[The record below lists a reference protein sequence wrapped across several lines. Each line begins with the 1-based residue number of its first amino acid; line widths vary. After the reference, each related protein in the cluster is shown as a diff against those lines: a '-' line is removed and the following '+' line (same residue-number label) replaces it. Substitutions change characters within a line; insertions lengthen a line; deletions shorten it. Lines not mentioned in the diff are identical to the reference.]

1 MKKLIPLLLLM
12 LMACEKEVNLN
23 LSSGASRLVVDGQIE
38 SGGYPVVILTKSVG
52 YFSTIDLETMESSFV
67 HDALV
72 RITDGIDTVTLRE
85 YSLDT
90 GLLGASQFYLYTV
103 DTGDFQALQFTGK
116 TEGTYTLL
124 IEHEGNIYSSSTKI
138 PNVDPVDSIWVRP
151 PAGEPVV
158 PTAMMLFIR
167 YKVPDTLGNYVR
179 YFTQRNNELF
189 LPGIY
194 SVYSD
199 EFINGTVI
207 DSLFISAGHNRGR
220 RPNLDSLGYFF
231 RGDTV
236 TLRWSAIDQ
245 KVYDFYRSFEYAI
258 GTVGNPFAAPVNVE
272 TNISGGAL
280 GVWAGYG
287 STYSTIVISP

>member
-158 PTAMMLFIR
+158 PTAMML
-167 YKVPDTLGNYVR
+167 L
-179 YFTQRNNELF
+179 
-189 LPGIY
+189 
-194 SVYSD
+194 SVIKTRTPSATMS
-199 EFINGTVI
+199 GT
-207 DSLFISAGHNRGR
+207 S
-220 RPNLDSLGYFF
+220 P
-231 RGDTV
+231 
-236 TLRWSAIDQ
+236 SAIMNYFCRVFTAFTAMNSSMGRLLTACLSQPATTEEEDQ
-245 KVYDFYRSFEYAI
+245 TSTRWVISSGAI
-258 GTVGNPFAAPVNVE
+258 LLH
-272 TNISGGAL
+272 SGGAL
-280 GVWAGYG
+280 STRRSMTSTEALNTRSAPWA
-287 STYSTIVISP
+287 TPLQLR